1 MVFGMFTR
9 GQIQWNSPWTSQLQW
24 FYYQDVLYGGEFQI
38 LIPGYMVMVII
49 YIIYIYILCI
59 YIYIWNF
66 GFMTIWDLRFL
77 QIHGNPNG
85 LHHVLRCHKA
95 RSVQCSSG
103 TDLDCSG
110 SKPATSQCL
119 GDGPGPVQW
128 MAGDGHWLPLVYP
141 LSWWKIYTL
150 VFLHCVP
157 GSIYILFFDWLVVW
171 NMIFFNDF
179 PY

>member
-1 MVFGMFTR
+1 M
-9 GQIQWNSPWTSQLQW
+9 
-24 FYYQDVLYGGEFQI
+24 Y
-38 LIPGYMVMVII
+38 
-49 YIIYIYILCI
+49 IYIYMYIYI
-59 YIYIWNF
+59 HIYIYMYIYIWNF

-85 LHHVLRCHKA
+85 LHLVFLRCHKA

-150 VFLHCVP
+150 VFLLCVP
-157 GSIYILFFDWLVVW
+157 DQFISSFLTGWWFGTWFFFMTFHINWECHHPNWRTHIFQRGW
-171 NMIFFNDF
+171 NHQPDETWC
-179 PY
+179 